1 MAGNP
6 VTITP
11 DAPQTSA
18 GSVSITPD
26 STPAPRTW
34 TNSVGD
40 FASNLWKQISPIAG
54 VKGAAQLTA
63 HPIDTL
69 KSDADA
75 RTQIY
80 NSAESAFKK
89 GNYAEGAAHL
99 LNAAIPL
106 LGPQMDAA
114 SNDFLQGNYAKGA
127 GTSVGLGLN
136 LAGPEAVKNAVMSVP
151 GASQVQGAAQRIYQS
166 ALKPPPSWYTPNQV
180 QGLVQTGL
188 ENDIPISKA
197 GQTKIQGLI
206 TDLNDKVKNQI
217 QAGSNAGATINKFDV
232 ASRLGQTYQKFGNQ
246 VTPLSDLN
254 AIGETGNEFLQNQP
268 NQIPAATAQQL
279 KSGTYQQLKDT
290 AYGQLKNSTI
300 EAQKALARG
309 IKEELQTQF
318 PEIQGLNDQ
327 ESKAINLDDSLER
340 AVNRTT
346 NRNVLGLNDAI
357 ISGTGAAAGAALGG
371 GTGALAGLAAGV
383 LHHVL
388 TDPTVQSNL
397 AIALNKASKGSLT
410 IPAAAARIA
419 GYTNQLGNS
428 VQQQG
433 GTSLE

>member
-1 MAGNP
+1 MASDS

-11 DAPQTSA
+11 DAQTSA
-18 GSVSITPD
+18 APVSITPD

-75 RTQIY
+75 RTEIY

-114 SNDFLQGNYAKGA
+114 SNDFLQGNYAKGV

-136 LAGPEAVKNAVMSVP
+136 LAGPEAVKDAAMSIP
-151 GASQVQGAAQRIYQS
+151 GASQIQDAAQRVYQS
-166 ALKPPPSWYTPNQV
+166 ALKPPPSWYTPEQT
-180 QGLVQTGL
+180 QAFVQTAL
-188 ENDIPISKA
+188 DKKIPISET
-197 GQTKIQGLI
+197 GSTKLQGLI
-206 TDLNDKVKNQI
+206 TDLNDNVQNQI
-217 QAGSNAGATINKFDV
+217 KAGSAAGATVNKFDV

-268 NQIPAATAQQL
+268 NEIPAATAQQL
-279 KSGTYQQLKDT
+279 KSGTYQQLNDT

-318 PEIQGLNDQ
+318 PEIQGLNAQ
-327 ESKAINLDDSLER
+327 EGNAINLQEALER
-340 AVNRTT
+340 AINRTT
-346 NRNVLGLNDAI
+346 NRNILGLNDAI
-357 ISGTGAAAGAALGG
+357 ISGAGAAGGAAIGG
-371 GTGALAGLAAGV
+371 GAGALAGLTAGV
-383 LHHVL
+383 LHHIL
-388 TDPTVQSNL
+388 TDPGVQSNL
-397 AIALNKASKGSLT
+397 AIAMNSASKGKYS
-410 IPAAAARIA
+410 IPLAQARIA
-419 GYTNQLGNS
+419 GYTNALGNS
-428 VQQQG
+428 VAQQSG
-433 GTSLE
+433 GNQQ